1 MKHLLI
7 ACAALF
13 IGLLCPQ
20 QSAAQL
26 RLGGKKL
33 NTGKLLNAGADVVK
47 AATLTDRSEER
58 RVGKEC

>member
-33 NTGKLLNAGADVVK
+33 NTGKLLNAGADVV
-47 AATLTDRSEER
+47 LSLIHISEPTR
-58 RVGKEC
+58 RP

>member
-33 NTGKLLNAGADVVK
+33 NTGKLLNAGAVAAFTTSDRKSVV
-47 AATLTDRSEER
+47 
-58 RVGKEC
+58 